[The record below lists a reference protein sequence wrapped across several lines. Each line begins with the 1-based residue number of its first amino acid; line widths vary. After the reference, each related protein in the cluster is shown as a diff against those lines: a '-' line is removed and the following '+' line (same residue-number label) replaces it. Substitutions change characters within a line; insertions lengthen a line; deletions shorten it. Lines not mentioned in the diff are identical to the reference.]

1 MRPRNVSIQL
11 VTPVLRSRFLLPAAR
26 LIALLVLAVPTLHIY
41 IIPLTAAQAAPA
53 SPMQVSIEQGL
64 LTVEAREAPL
74 ADLLHMIGEQA
85 GLRVTIHGNVK
96 TLVTDSFA
104 GLSLGEGIRRVV
116 GANGLV
122 LIYTPSRGEAGASL
136 LTEVRVYH
144 SPPAATMSKGT
155 DPKKPAE
162 ATRPRDS
169 DRATRLKA
177 IQELARRRDEAAIA
191 ALVQI
196 LAQDEDPI
204 VRAQAALAL
213 ATIGGAQAA
222 GALTTALEDQDP
234 SVRIEAA
241 RAFAGVEGE
250 RAIPALGDVLMGD
263 PDPHVR
269 MGAAR
274 ALSLL
279 QSEEAQLALEAAIS
293 ENSDVSVLR
302 TITSALARREPEKPP
317 LPPH

>member
-1 MRPRNVSIQL
+1 MLLAVRLGAFLIVAALGLSVPRP
-11 VTPVLRSRFLLPAAR
+11 A
-26 LIALLVLAVPTLHIY
+26 VLA
-41 IIPLTAAQAAPA
+41 ADQAALPSA
-53 SPMQVSIEQGL
+53 IQVAIQHGL
-64 LTVEAREAPL
+64 LTVDVREAPL
-74 ADLLHMIGEQA
+74 ADLLQMIGERA

-122 LIYTPSRGEAGASL
+122 LIYAPSRGEAGASL

-144 SPPAATMSKGT
+144 SPPAAILSKGT

-162 ATRPRDS
+162 ATRPLDS

-177 IQELARRRDEAAIA
+177 VQALARRRDEAAIA
-191 ALVQI
+191 ALAQT

-222 GALTTALEDQDP
+222 AALTTALEDKDP
-234 SVRIEAA
+234 SVRIEAV
-241 RAFAGVEGE
+241 RAFARVEGE

-263 PDPHVR
+263 PDPLVR

-279 QSEEAQLALEAAIS
+279 QSEEARLTLEAAIS
-293 ENSDVSVLR
+293 ENSDVTVLR
-302 TITSALARREPEKPP
+302 TITSALAQRESEKPS
-317 LPPH
+317 LPPHQESEPGHLTGGWVP